1 MIKKLRLKIIVITMI
16 VLVAV
21 FTSMF
26 AALNVYM
33 WNTSRQQ
40 TERLLEQI
48 IQRDGMPMLIIREGT
63 QRIPQLPPEIVDRQA
78 PNRIPPQNV
87 IFRAGRLF
95 YLKLDK
101 AGNPLEIRH
110 EMMYDFSDEDALHYA
125 SLVLEKGKSK
135 GSVGE
140 FQFMEGQ
147 KDYGS
152 IIVFAQRSIETTL
165 LTQLIRLSLWTAGVT
180 GIFLFIFTLFF
191 SKWAVGP
198 VKRAFER
205 QRRFISDASH
215 ELKTPLTILNANAD
229 LLIQESGDSP
239 RLQSIKG
246 QSKRM
251 EGLIHDL
258 LALARTDEG
267 AQPVFSFV
275 DLSQAILSAALAFES
290 HAYEEGKIYEVA
302 IAPGLRCQGDQE
314 QLKRLASILID
325 NALKHSEP
333 NGLVKVTLSE
343 KSALTVYNTGAGIE
357 ENERE
362 RIFER
367 FYRSDSSR
375 ARETGGYGLGLAIA
389 KSIVEAHRG
398 SISVE
403 SKAGEWVSF
412 NIQFTI
418 NN

>member
-1 MIKKLRLKIIVITMI
+1 MIKQLRMKIIITTMM
-16 VLVAV
+16 VLLAV
-21 FTSMF
+21 FASVF
-26 AALNVYM
+26 ATLNVYM

-48 IQRDGMPMLIIREGT
+48 IQRDGMPMLIIREGA
-63 QRIPQLPPEIVDRQA
+63 QRIAQLPPEITEHA
-78 PNRIPPQNV
+78 PERLPPQNV

-95 YLKLDK
+95 YIKLDQQ
-101 AGNPLEIRH
+101 GEPLEIRH
-110 EMMYDFSDEDALHYA
+110 EMMFDFTDEDAMHYA
-125 SLVLEKGKSK
+125 SLVRERGKSK

-140 FQFMEGQ
+140 FQFMAGQ
-147 KDYGS
+147 KAYGS

-165 LTQLIRLSLWTAGVT
+165 LTQLIRLSLWTAGGT
-180 GIFLFIFTLFF
+180 GILLFVFTLFF

-198 VKRAFER
+198 VQRAFER

-229 LLIQESGDSP
+229 LLLQEVGENP

-246 QSKRM
+246 QSRRM

-258 LALARTDEG
+258 LALARADEG
-267 AQPVFSFV
+267 AQPVFSSV
-275 DLSQAILSAALAFES
+275 DLSQAILSAALAFEGR
-290 HAYEEGKIYEVA
+290 AYEEGKTYEVDV
-302 IAPGLRCQGDQE
+302 APGLRCQGDQE

-333 NGLVKVTLSE
+333 NGFVKVTLSE
-343 KSALTVYNTGAGIE
+343 KPALTVYNTGAGIKE
-357 ENERE
+357 SERE

-403 SKAGEWVSF
+403 SKVGEWAKF
-412 NIQFTI
+412 NVQFAM